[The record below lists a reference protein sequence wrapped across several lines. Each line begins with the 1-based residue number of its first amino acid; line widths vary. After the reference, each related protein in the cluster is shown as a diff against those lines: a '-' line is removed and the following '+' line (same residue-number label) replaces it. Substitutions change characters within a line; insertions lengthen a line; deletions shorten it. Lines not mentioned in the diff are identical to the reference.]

1 MKSFRVRFGIVSIIG
16 SLLLLPAALVFAGC
30 SAASDA
36 EDIEKAR
43 SAENRGESR
52 DAEYLWQAILDKG
65 RDKKDDDLIRT
76 ASSGLFREYIRHKQI
91 GALSRLMRDTLP
103 VYTKDAAGHKEMAS
117 LLDFAHIH
125 TEELCD
131 ERDIDNCSKL
141 CREIAVLNEADGR
154 GKWDAELC
162 YMFDRIAKR
171 RMEHHLYDEAEK
183 CYTESLAGFTPQ
195 TKGASMAVD
204 NFHGLAQ
211 CALKTGNFKEAIKL
225 LTSGLAAIDADD
237 HRGHSSTPAPNPS
250 PTSISTSTSTTAP
263 APTPIFSKKKLTI
276 LYIDLADLYRADGQ
290 AENARDCYKRALA
303 ISSDSVAANA
313 GLKSLHLP

>member
-1 MKSFRVRFGIVSIIG
+1 MPA
-16 SLLLLPAALVFAGC
+16 SLVLAGC
-30 SAASDA
+30 SASSDA

-43 SAENRGESR
+43 SAENRGDSR
-52 DAEYLWQAILDKG
+52 DAENLWQAILDKG
-65 RDKKDDDLIRT
+65 RDKKDDDLIRA
-76 ASSGLFREYIRHKQI
+76 ASSGLFREYVRHKQI
-91 GALSRLMRDTLP
+91 GALSGLMRDSLP
-103 VYTKDAAGHKEMAS
+103 VYTKDAAGHKEMSS

-162 YMFDRIAKR
+162 YMFDRVAKR

-195 TKGASMAVD
+195 VKGASMAAD

-211 CALKTGNFKEAIKL
+211 CALKTGNIKRAITL
-225 LTSGLAAIDADD
+225 LASGLAAIDADN
-237 HRGHSSTPAPNPS
+237 HRGHSSTPAHTINFTHT
-250 PTSISTSTSTTAP
+250 PTSAPTPTSSSTSTSTTAP
-263 APTPIFSKKKLTI
+263 TPVPTPTPTPIFSKKKLTM
-276 LYIDLADLYRADGQ
+276 LYIDLADLYRVDGQ
-290 AENARDCYKRALA
+290 AGNARDCYNLALA
-303 ISSDSVAANA
+303 ISPGSVAAKA
-313 GLKSLHLP
+313 GLKSLHQP

>member
-1 MKSFRVRFGIVSIIG
+1 MKSFRVRFGIISIVG
-16 SLLLLPAALVFAGC
+16 TLLLFPASLVLSGC
-30 SAASDA
+30 SASSDA

-52 DAEYLWQAILDKG
+52 DAENLWQAILDKG
-65 RDKKDDDLIRT
+65 RDKKDDDLIRA
-76 ASSGLFREYIRHKQI
+76 ASSGLFREYVRHKQI
-91 GALSRLMRDTLP
+91 GALSRLMRDSLP
-103 VYTKDAAGHKEMAS
+103 TYTKDAAGHKEMAS

-125 TEELCD
+125 TQELCD

-162 YMFDRIAKR
+162 YIFDRIAKR

-195 TKGASMAVD
+195 VKGASMAAD

-211 CALKTGNFKEAIKL
+211 CALKTGNIKRAITL
-225 LTSGLAAIDADD
+225 LASGLAEIDPAD
-237 HRGHSSTPAPNPS
+237 HRDYAP
-250 PTSISTSTSTTAP
+250 AP
-263 APTPIFSKKKLTI
+263 APTPALIFSKKKLTM

-290 AENARDCYKRALA
+290 AENARDCYERALA
-303 ISSDSVAANA
+303 ISPDSVAVRA
-313 GLKSLHLP
+313 GLKLLGNSRKDHSG

>member
-1 MKSFRVRFGIVSIIG
+1 MKSFRVRFGIISIIAT
-16 SLLLLPAALVFAGC
+16 LLLLPASLVLAGC
-30 SAASDA
+30 SASSDA
-36 EDIEKAR
+36 EDLEMAR
-43 SAENRGESR
+43 SAENRGDSR
-52 DAEYLWQAILDKG
+52 DAENLWQAILDKG
-65 RDKKDDDLIRT
+65 RDKKDDDLIRA
-76 ASSGLFREYIRHKQI
+76 ASSGLFREYVRHKQI
-91 GALSRLMRDTLP
+91 GALSRLMRDSLP
-103 VYTKDAAGHKEMAS
+103 VYAKDAAGHKEMAS

-183 CYTESLAGFTPQ
+183 CYSESLAGFTPQ
-195 TKGASMAVD
+195 VKGASMAAD

-211 CALKTGNFKEAIKL
+211 CALKTGNIKLAIKL
-225 LTSGLAAIDADD
+225 LASGLAEIDADN
-237 HRGHSSTPAPNPS
+237 HRGHAPATTPAPTP
-250 PTSISTSTSTTAP
+250 AP
-263 APTPIFSKKKLTI
+263 ATSPTPIFSKKKLTM

-303 ISSDSVAANA
+303 ISPGSVAAKA
-313 GLKSLHLP
+313 GLKSAHQP